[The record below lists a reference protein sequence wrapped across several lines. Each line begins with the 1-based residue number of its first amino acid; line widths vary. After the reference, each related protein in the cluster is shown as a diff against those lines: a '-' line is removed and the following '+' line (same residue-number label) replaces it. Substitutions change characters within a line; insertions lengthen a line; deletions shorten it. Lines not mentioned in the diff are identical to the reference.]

1 MYFIDTTT
9 NAPTTVVRTT
19 RAPTTT
25 SPTTFSCWYNGIQYP
40 GGVVITRNDSCASCV
55 CTWEKYHILPGWK
68 CTNTSCPMLTC
79 LYTRKIEGTC
89 CEVCAGMR
97 FSCTH
102 L

>member
-1 MYFIDTTT
+1 
-9 NAPTTVVRTT
+9 
-19 RAPTTT
+19 
-25 SPTTFSCWYNGIQYP
+25 
-40 GGVVITRNDSCASCV
+40 
-55 CTWEKYHILPGWK
+55 
-68 CTNTSCPMLTC
+68 MLTC